1 MDAGPTVVTDV
12 LLDLTQSL
20 PRSRLVDWH
29 LDGPL
34 PISDHHRSQT
44 AELGVDL
51 TGREERG
58 REGER
63 EEERGRGERGR
74 EGERRGGREGAE
86 QHTLCSLNRTPND
99 SCTTCSN
106 IKTSFPHTFKQ
117 KQSPKV

>member
-1 MDAGPTVVTDV
+1 MLDASPTVVTDV

-51 TGREERG
+51 TGRGERGREERG
-58 REGER
+58 REERGRRREGER

-74 EGERRGGREGAE
+74 GERGREGEREEERGSRKGRGRTI
-86 QHTLCSLNRTPND
+86 HTMFLKL
-99 SCTTCSN
+99 
-106 IKTSFPHTFKQ
+106 HA
-117 KQSPKV
+117 